1 MGPSFTGKA
10 AQDRDCDDHSSHPGE
25 ASSRIPRTLNITP
38 SSITQPS
45 GPKAIFRD
53 GMSARGTFATCRT
66 ARKRSA
72 YGGRPEVEVQNG
84 AFDPELTKL
93 ESCSLSAIEG
103 NGRMFV

>member
-72 YGGRPEVEVQNG
+72 YGGRPEVQNG